1 MPKTIL
7 LVDDEV
13 FFTKKL
19 AKNLSDSGYDVFTA
33 FNGRDGIE
41 VAREQTPSVAII
53 DLQAAGHQRTRRH
66 KEPNELDSRR

>member
-33 FNGRDGIE
+33 FNGKDA
-41 VAREQTPSVAII
+41 V
-53 DLQAAGHQRTRRH
+53 L
-66 KEPNELDSRR
+66 